1 MTFAV
6 PSYEANVLE
15 RFADMF
21 DKKMIQRGSR
31 PVFWSVSQQ
40 RILSEDDFI
49 QSTSLKPCLVS
60 KHKISKFGPKAEKIQ
75 RNYPQARLLLFTEDA
90 WQICGA

>member
-1 MTFAV
+1 M

-15 RFADMF
+15 RFADLC
-21 DKKMIQRGSR
+21 DKQMVARGSR
-31 PVFWSVSQQ
+31 PVFWSVNQQ

-49 QSTSLKPCLVS
+49 QLETLKPALVTALRVT
-60 KHKISKFGPKAEKIQ
+60 KFGKRLEKIE
-75 RNYPQARLLLFTEDA
+75 RNYPSVKMLAFTEDA